1 MTRTRTRLDYSG
13 RFSRIN
19 DTKSVKKGRP
29 LLQAILSQILGE
41 GEKNKKRLIENSD
54 KAISKDKVSF
64 NHQPN
69 RT

>member
-19 DTKSVKKGRP
+19 DTVSVKKVDPFFR
-29 LLQAILSQILGE
+29 QFYNRYW
-41 GEKNKKRLIENSD
+41 EKAKKKTIDRNSD
-54 KAISKDKVSF
+54 KAISKDKVSS

>member
-19 DTKSVKKGRP
+19 DTVSVKKVDPFFR
-29 LLQAILSQILGE
+29 QFYNRYW
-41 GEKNKKRLIENSD
+41 EKARKKTIDRNSD
-54 KAISKDKVSF
+54 KAISKDKLSF

-69 RT
+69 RN

>member
-19 DTKSVKKGRP
+19 DTVSVKKVDPFFR
-29 LLQAILSQILGE
+29 QFYNRYW
-41 GEKNKKRLIENSD
+41 EKARKKPIDRNSD

-69 RT
+69 CT

>member
-19 DTKSVKKGRP
+19 DTKSVKKRSTPSSGNFITDIGRRR
-29 LLQAILSQILGE
+29 
-41 GEKNKKRLIENSD
+41 NKKRLIENSD

-64 NHQPN
+64 NHHPN
-69 RT
+69 CT

>member
-19 DTKSVKKGRP
+19 DTKSVKKKVDSFFR
-29 LLQAILSQILGE
+29 QFYNRYW
-41 GEKNKKRLIENSD
+41 EKTKKKTIDRNSD
-54 KAISKDKVSF
+54 KAISKDKLSF

>member
-1 MTRTRTRLDYSG
+1 MTRMKTSIYYPG

-19 DTKSVKKGRP
+19 DTVSVKKVDPFFR
-29 LLQAILSQILGE
+29 QFYNRYW
-41 GEKNKKRLIENSD
+41 EKAKEKKRLIENSD

>member
-1 MTRTRTRLDYSG
+1 MTRTRTSIDYPG

-19 DTKSVKKGRP
+19 DTVSVKKVDPFFR
-29 LLQAILSQILGE
+29 QFYNRYW
-41 GEKNKKRLIENSD
+41 EKAKEKKRLIENSD